1 MTTIT
6 ETNENEK
13 GEIGASLKK
22 FFDDYKLAGLLKT
35 CHAEKQKGHPALDIF
50 RYLLCLVFCDRS
62 MYMQV
67 HTGRLNENFGKNT
80 VYRFLNSARTNWER
94 FVCTISERIINGTL
108 RRLTAPDR
116 KDAFII
122 DDTLFSRTGGKK
134 TQLCSRVFD
143 HVEMKMKAGF
153 RLLTLGWTDGETF
166 VPVLSRLLGSSSE
179 KSIIGP
185 RDKADARSLAGKR
198 RAQALRKAP
207 DVAVEML
214 RAALKAGHRAKY
226 VLFDTWFSTPRGI
239 LRITRECRLHV
250 IAMIKKAPKVF
261 YEFEGEKKNLRQI
274 YGACRKRCGRARF
287 LLSVTVSI
295 LEDGKAV
302 IPARIV
308 CVRNRNNRKDWIA
321 FICTDMSLSEEE
333 IVTVYGKRWKIEVFF
348 KTCKTMLNLGSEC
361 HSLSYDALTAHVSL
375 VFIRYMFLALQERLC
390 EDGRSFGELFFSVVD
405 EIADISFDNAIRL
418 IIDLLLQS
426 VKEVFGFADSKLDML
441 ADDFRRKL
449 PPCYRRALKCSA

>member
-22 FFDDYKLAGLLKT
+22 FFDDYKLAGLLKL
-35 CHAEKQKGHPALDIF
+35 CRAEKQKGHPALDIF

-94 FVCTISERIINGTL
+94 LVCTISERIINGTL

-166 VPVLSRLLGSSSE
+166 VPVLSRLLGSSSG
-179 KSIIGP
+179 KNIIGP
-185 RDKADARSLAGKR
+185 RVKTDARSLAGKR
-198 RAQALRKAP
+198 RAQALRK
-207 DVAVEML
+207 
-214 RAALKAGHRAKY
+214 Y
-226 VLFDTWFSTPRGI
+226 
-239 LRITRECRLHV
+239 
-250 IAMIKKAPKVF
+250 
-261 YEFEGEKKNLRQI
+261 
-274 YGACRKRCGRARF
+274 
-287 LLSVTVSI
+287 
-295 LEDGKAV
+295 
-302 IPARIV
+302 IPA
-308 CVRNRNNRKDWIA
+308 WA
-321 FICTDMSLSEEE
+321 
-333 IVTVYGKRWKIEVFF
+333 
-348 KTCKTMLNLGSEC
+348 
-361 HSLSYDALTAHVSL
+361 
-375 VFIRYMFLALQERLC
+375 
-390 EDGRSFGELFFSVVD
+390 
-405 EIADISFDNAIRL
+405 
-418 IIDLLLQS
+418 
-426 VKEVFGFADSKLDML
+426 
-441 ADDFRRKL
+441 
-449 PPCYRRALKCSA
+449 